1 MVYTNCAR
9 GESRPNISPF
19 IPTTMASRKVSP
31 FFAAHSNP
39 HINHSQC
46 DSLATLKYEI
56 EYLQGP
62 ISQPETEESWD
73 TIARAVS
80 TLTALCNGGACD
92 FESELVNVI
101 RSFYRPLNN
110 AMNSERTKLSGAT
123 LDLITALA
131 SGLGPAFEPLLHLFF
146 PTLLTLCTRTN
157 KVFLTRA
164 RACIFTIIE
173 STQSPA
179 LITYFSQSIKDKAT
193 TLRLASTDGVFA
205 CLNCF
210 NPPDLE
216 KEARAR
222 EIEAIIR
229 ATARDA
235 NADVRKGSRKI
246 FDAYKILLPNR
257 VDRYVHSSP

>member
-1 MVYTNCAR
+1 
-9 GESRPNISPF
+9 
-19 IPTTMASRKVSP
+19 MASRKVSP